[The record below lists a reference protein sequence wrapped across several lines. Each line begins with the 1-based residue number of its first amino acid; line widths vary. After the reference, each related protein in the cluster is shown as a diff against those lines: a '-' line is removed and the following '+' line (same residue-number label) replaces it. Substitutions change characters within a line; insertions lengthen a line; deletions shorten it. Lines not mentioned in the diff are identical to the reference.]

1 MTFLQRRRAGLLI
14 KRAQPFADEPLVAVG
29 NFTWLG
35 NSMGAQPG
43 VRGREDLAGGLPEW
57 TLIGVGAARLHIVTA
72 NNLNPDRGEELFGSW
87 PLDRVRVTEETYGRR
102 IGPVSA
108 GAYRA
113 ARFAFPDRP
122 AALLQPFGRQ
132 AFDLVAARHAL
143 NPGKPS
149 PSEGLTRVALM
160 TTADGPVSDDVFFLL
175 PYHDGRTD
183 TVPLGDD
190 DELLTRL
197 QALPGFDNETFI
209 AAMAAGEGGI
219 SVLWT
224 GPPLD

>member
-1 MTFLQRRRAGLLI
+1 MNFLQRRRTGLLI
-14 KRAQPFADEPLVAVG
+14 KRAQPFVDEPLVAVG

-43 VRGREDLAGGLPEW
+43 MRGRADLAGGLPEW
-57 TLIGVGAARLHIVTA
+57 TLIGTGATRLHIVTS

-87 PLDRVRVTEETYGRR
+87 PLDGVRVTEETYGRK

-113 ARFAFPDRP
+113 ARFEFPDRP

-132 AFDLVAARHAL
+132 AFELVAARHAA
-143 NPGKPS
+143 NPDKPS
-149 PSEGLTRVALM
+149 LSDGLTRVALM
-160 TTADGPVSDDVFFLL
+160 TTADGPVSADVFFLL
-175 PYHDGRTD
+175 SYGDGRTD

-190 DELLTRL
+190 DKLLTRL

-209 AAMAAGEGGI
+209 KAMAASEGGI